1 MTTLRE
7 EASYMKKKNIGS
19 ILMILLGTFLL
30 AFGYYHVN
38 LQNHLSEGGFLGLS
52 LLLKYTFDYSP
63 AVTVLLLD
71 IPFFILAFLQKSPQF
86 ILKMTL
92 SAVAFSLFYKLCEL
106 YSPLILD
113 FRYMMVVAAILS
125 GVITGFGTGL
135 VLRYGGATGGE
146 DVLCI
151 FMSQFTR
158 ISIGTAFL
166 MLDLIVLGLS
176 LFFLPL
182 DKVLYTMLAVIVAGK
197 VITWTVTIHASSYSP
212 SSHPPDSTK
221 EVRFYGQ
228 V

>member
-1 MTTLRE
+1 MKTLRE
-7 EASYMKKKNIGS
+7 EAFYMKKKNIRS
-19 ILMILLGTFLL
+19 ILMVLLGTFIL
-30 AFGYYHVN
+30 AFGYYHIN

-52 LLLKYTFDYSP
+52 LLLKYAFDYSP

-71 IPFFILAFLQKSPQF
+71 IPFFIFAFFKKSPRF

-92 SAVAFSLFYKLCEL
+92 SGVAFSLFYQLCEW

-113 FRYMMVVAAILS
+113 FSYMLILASILS
-125 GVITGFGTGL
+125 GIITGFGTGL

-146 DVLCI
+146 DILCI

-166 MLDLIVLGLS
+166 ILDLIVLGLS

-182 DKVLYTMLAVIVAGK
+182 DKVLYTILAVIVAGK
-197 VITWTVTIHASSYSP
+197 VITWTVTIRARSYSP
-212 SSHPPDSTK
+212 SCSH
-221 EVRFYGQ
+221 EMMIE
-228 V
+228 